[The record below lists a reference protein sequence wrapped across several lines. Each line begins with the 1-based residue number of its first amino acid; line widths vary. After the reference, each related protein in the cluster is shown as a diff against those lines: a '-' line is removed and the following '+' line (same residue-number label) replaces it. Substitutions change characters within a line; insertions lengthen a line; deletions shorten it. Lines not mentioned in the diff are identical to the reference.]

1 MLRIGH
7 AILHV
12 FDFESGSTFFSER
25 ELDLDNRQ
33 TRSYVTRRLRRI
45 RSSAESKHGTF
56 APESNFAS
64 GLKEYLAGQ
73 VPFVDFS
80 VQIAQWF
87 WEELRR
93 AEDLEQ
99 CDLLVADFTDTGEMR
114 ASENTDEDK
123 VSDAY
128 ESEGTRLFA
137 VVLLPRK
144 QAFIYEVDENGNEI
158 ARQDATLPNP
168 TQKVDTYVL
177 IDAAQSDAAAAQAQ
191 LDPIGQEVS
200 DLSAQLSD
208 TVGQIDDV
216 SAQIDQT
223 QADIDAKQT
232 DIEAKQEDIDS
243 TQKEI
248 EQKQEVLGQRMSA
261 AFKSGNASTIDLLL
275 SSASFEELTSNF
287 YYLDKVS
294 EQDNSMIEEV
304 KSLKADLEIQKA
316 QLEDDKATLESKQA
330 DLTSQKDQL
339 NQLKSSQESQ
349 LADVQAKQDEAQTLV
364 DQLNSNVQSLI
375 DQRNAELLAAQ
386 EEARRMAASRS
397 SSSSS
402 SPVTIV
408 SGASGSQAA
417 VISATY
423 STGSTGAGYCAAW
436 VSNVF
441 ANAGVGSFG
450 GNACDMYWSYCSS
463 SDKSSIKPGMIIAVP
478 TEPYSAAARLYGH
491 IGIYVGNNTVRHCL
505 SGVITTQSL
514 DSWISQFGV
523 SATPRW
529 GWLGGVALA

>member
-1 MLRIGH
+1 MICPL
-7 AILHV
+7 
-12 FDFESGSTFFSER
+12 SS
-25 ELDLDNRQ
+25 RQ
-33 TRSYVTRRLRRI
+33 VKY
-45 RSSAESKHGTF
+45 
-56 APESNFAS
+56 
-64 GLKEYLAGQ
+64 LKKCLFLKGQ
-73 VPFVDFS
+73 
-80 VQIAQWF
+80 
-87 WEELRR
+87 
-93 AEDLEQ
+93 
-99 CDLLVADFTDTGEMR
+99 
-114 ASENTDEDK
+114 
-123 VSDAY
+123 SD
-128 ESEGTRLFA
+128 
-137 VVLLPRK
+137 
-144 QAFIYEVDENGNEI
+144 
-158 ARQDATLPNP
+158 
-168 TQKVDTYVL
+168 
-177 IDAAQSDAAAAQAQ
+177 IDAAQSDADAAQSQ
-191 LDPIGQEVS
+191 LDQIRQEVS
-200 DLSAQLSD
+200 DLCAQLSD

-223 QADIDAKQT
+223 QADIDAKEA
-232 DIEAKQEDIDS
+232 DIEEKQKDID
-243 TQKEI
+243 TKQQEI
-248 EQKQEVLGQRMSA
+248 EQKQEVLGQRMSS
-261 AFKSGNASTIDLLL
+261 AFKSGNASTLDLLL
-275 SSASFEELTSNF
+275 SSASFEELTSNI

-294 EQDNSMIEEV
+294 EQDNAMIDEV
-304 KSLKADLEIQKA
+304 KSLKADLETQKA
-316 QLEDDKATLESKQA
+316 QLEDDKAALESKQA

-339 NQLKSSQESQ
+339 SQLKSEQESQ

-386 EEARRMAASRS
+386 EEARRMAASR
-397 SSSSS
+397 SSS